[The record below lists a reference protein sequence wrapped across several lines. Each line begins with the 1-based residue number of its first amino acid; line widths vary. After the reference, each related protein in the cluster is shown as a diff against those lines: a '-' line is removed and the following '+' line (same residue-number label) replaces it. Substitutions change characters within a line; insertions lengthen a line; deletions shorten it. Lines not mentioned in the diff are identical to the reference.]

1 MLIEDTVPHKVLEAF
16 LAEVDAP
23 YVAEVDVSLGGT
35 RESMKV
41 VIKGIGEAAARV
53 LALEYMAKGLEQSAA
68 ARAERAGHDS
78 ATLKTH
84 RGCPLGSQRVALGS
98 NHNKRGV
105 TDREEEI
112 RKAKKSIDETTAFI
126 EKVEVEMAE
135 RPDAYWTVVS
145 AFSKS
150 SKMNTP
156 KLILN
161 TMVRLFISDEKIS
174 VLGL

>member
-1 MLIEDTVPHKVLEAF
+1 M
-16 LAEVDAP
+16 
-23 YVAEVDVSLGGT
+23 
-35 RESMKV
+35 
-41 VIKGIGEAAARV
+41 
-53 LALEYMAKGLEQSAA
+53 ALEYMAKGLEQSAA
-68 ARAERAGHDS
+68 ARAERAVRDSS

-150 SKMNTP
+150 SKKNTP
-156 KLILN
+156 KRILN

>member
-1 MLIEDTVPHKVLEAF
+1 M
-16 LAEVDAP
+16 
-23 YVAEVDVSLGGT
+23 
-35 RESMKV
+35 
-41 VIKGIGEAAARV
+41 
-53 LALEYMAKGLEQSAA
+53 ALEYMAKGLEQSAA
-68 ARAERAGHDS
+68 ARAERAVRDS

-105 TDREEEI
+105 TDKEEEI

-145 AFSKS
+145 AFSES
-150 SKMNTP
+150 SKKNTP
-156 KLILN
+156 KRTILN
-161 TMVRLFISDEKIS
+161 TMVRLFISDEKIRAS
-174 VLGL
+174 IRKEKAVADIRARFVKETEDLGGIDMSQLGVDRRLHSF